1 MSSQKLPGNIR
12 FLREKHKLS
21 QQELSET
28 LGIPR
33 SSLSDYER
41 SHTQVGLDIL
51 VHLSEIFNVSTDD
64 LLKKNLTHLDLEIAR
79 DKDLRVLA
87 ISVDKNDR
95 NNIELV
101 ETKAAAGY
109 IESFE
114 NPEFIKDLPKL
125 NFPNIPVGTYRA
137 FEIKGDSMQ
146 PLESGSIVICSY
158 VENLSDVKKD
168 KTYVI
173 ISKSEGVVY
182 KRVIP
187 DHQKQRLVLV
197 SDNEIYAPYDILLDD
212 IDEIWQYYAHISFSD
227 VKKSFHYY
235 LEDKLNAMNQ
245 TLLEVHKAIVKS
257 K

>member
-1 MSSQKLPGNIR
+1 MIQQNIK
-12 FLREKHKLS
+12 FLRKKQKFS
-21 QQELSET
+21 QQELAD
-28 LGIPR
+28 LLKIPR

-64 LLKKNLTHLDLEIAR
+64 LLKKNLSHLDLEIAR

-114 NPEFIKDLPKL
+114 NPEYIKDLPKL

-137 FEIKGDSMQ
+137 FEIKGDSML

-158 VENLSDVKKD
+158 VENLNDIRKD

-197 SDNEIYAPYDILLDD
+197 SDNELYAPYDISLED

-227 VKKSFHYY
+227 VKKSFHYF
-235 LEDKLNAMNQ
+235 LEDRINALQQ
-245 TLLEVHKAIVKS
+245 TLQEVHQAVVKRP
-257 K
+257 